1 MTSDCQRIREVP
13 PLPRA
18 RGSCDRHCRTSL
30 KDPAEAVLGGASPE
44 ITVLLDFLPCLCFPP
59 SHTSLTCDHVLNK
72 LPISESSSQVL
83 HPEHLSRRPLRSLRG
98 ISSFLWLVFSQH
110 LYRYNGAHPSM
121 AVGDPG
127 NCLLG
132 PAAIFLFCVSVYFRK
147 VQLASQCLTYRGL
160 CCLGN
165 VEPGDRGAQVEA
177 RCCLGIHF

>member
-1 MTSDCQRIREVP
+1 MTGCQGIREVP
-13 PLPRA
+13 PPHPVPKDHVTDTAELPCRTQPKPPLEGFRLKSQSCLIFLPR
-18 RGSCDRHCRTSL
+18 
-30 KDPAEAVLGGASPE
+30 
-44 ITVLLDFLPCLCFPP
+44 LCFPP

-72 LPISESSSQVL
+72 LPVSESPSQVL
-83 HPEHLSRRPLRSLRG
+83 NLERLSRRPLRSLRR
-98 ISSFLWLVFSQH
+98 ITSFLWLVFSQH

-147 VQLASQCLTYRGL
+147 VQLTSQHLTYRGL

-165 VEPGDRGAQVEA
+165 MEPGDRGAPVEA